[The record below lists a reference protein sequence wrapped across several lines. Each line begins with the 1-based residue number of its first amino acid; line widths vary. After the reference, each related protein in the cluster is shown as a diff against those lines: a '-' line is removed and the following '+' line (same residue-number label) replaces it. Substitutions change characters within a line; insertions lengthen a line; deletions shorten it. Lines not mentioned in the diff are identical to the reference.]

1 VAALGAT
8 DHECRAG
15 GARDDQDCPKPS
27 IRRGSRR
34 ASRGM
39 SDEIVGAARAAVG
52 ALGAGAA
59 PPHPL
64 AEQIAQDA

>member
-1 VAALGAT
+1 
-8 DHECRAG
+8 
-15 GARDDQDCPKPS
+15 
-27 IRRGSRR
+27 
-34 ASRGM
+34 M

-64 AEQIAQDA
+64 AEQIAQDAG